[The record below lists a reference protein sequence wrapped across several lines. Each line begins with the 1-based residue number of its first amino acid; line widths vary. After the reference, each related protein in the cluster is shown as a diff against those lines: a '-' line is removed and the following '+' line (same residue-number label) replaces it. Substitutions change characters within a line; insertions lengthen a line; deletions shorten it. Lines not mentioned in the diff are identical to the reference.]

1 MIKLIYWQI
10 FHILS
15 ITGIELW
22 SRPSSSQGFYEYT
35 SRDKPIDYLFPV
47 SMAFSKEIIPV
58 LKVNIRVQLSTASIS
73 SIAGHIGLWI
83 RNDSV
88 SLQAKFLQHNQ
99 QVKIV
104 YNLHFRPSINSYN
117 EDLKDLSFQFKSQ
130 LRFTPI
136 LSIATRCLDDIYC
149 WTTENSCFAQ
159 SDNLTN
165 VFDCVT
171 RRSGL
176 KDRWPKSW
184 HTHTPANCYN

>member
-1 MIKLIYWQI
+1 
-10 FHILS
+10 
-15 ITGIELW
+15 
-22 SRPSSSQGFYEYT
+22 
-35 SRDKPIDYLFPV
+35 
-47 SMAFSKEIIPV
+47 MAFSKEIIPV

-73 SIAGHIGLWI
+73 SIAGHTGLRI

-104 YNLHFRPSINSYN
+104 YNLHSRPSINSYN

-149 WTTENSCFAQ
+149 
-159 SDNLTN
+159 
-165 VFDCVT
+165 
-171 RRSGL
+171 
-176 KDRWPKSW
+176 
-184 HTHTPANCYN
+184 